1 MTADNDRWIDAL
13 DYHVLF
19 LFFILVPIAFWVFP
33 SPWFL
38 ALFVLPQGMVL
49 SRTYD
54 ARRHRWPALATFVV
68 NTMLV
73 GLAAA
78 AYLGL
83 RASYA
88 QA

>member
-1 MTADNDRWIDAL
+1 MTESHERWINEL

-19 LFFILVPIAFWVFP
+19 VLLMLVPIAFWLFP

-54 ARRHRWPALATFVV
+54 ARRHRWRWVARLVV
-68 NTMLV
+68 NTVLV

-78 AYLGL
+78 VYLGL
-83 RASYA
+83 RASHA

>member
-1 MTADNDRWIDAL
+1 MTAGCDRWINGL

-19 LFFILVPIAFWVFP
+19 VLFMLVPIAFWVFP

-38 ALFVLPQGMVL
+38 ALFVMPQGMVL
-49 SRTYD
+49 TRTYD
-54 ARRHRWPALATFVV
+54 ARRHRRRAIARFLV
-68 NTMLV
+68 NTVLV

-78 AYLGL
+78 VYLGL
-83 RASYA
+83 RASHA